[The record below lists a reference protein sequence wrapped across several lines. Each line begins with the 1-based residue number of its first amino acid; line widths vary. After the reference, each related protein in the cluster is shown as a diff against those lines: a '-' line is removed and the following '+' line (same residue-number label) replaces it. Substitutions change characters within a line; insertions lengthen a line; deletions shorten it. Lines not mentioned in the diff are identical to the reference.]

1 MVRAF
6 ALARAAISQVR
17 ATSSQHAVLVKNSGA
32 LAIGTGATAVLGF
45 VYWWL
50 AAQYF
55 PPAAIGRASALLSL
69 MGFVGLLGDAGLGT
83 LLAGEII
90 RRPGQ
95 EAGLISAAA
104 LTVLTLSLAAGGV
117 GLVISDLTF
126 DAFGRGA
133 GSHGLAALWF
143 LAGCGLTGLCF
154 IFDQAFLGMLR
165 TAIRMWRLLLFS
177 ICKLVLIA
185 AAAVWSA
192 SGSAILVTWVA
203 GLMVSLIFVELIMRR
218 GGSSLIQRPD
228 FLLLHALRR
237 KAADHYLLDLAS
249 QTPSMILPYIVTVIL
264 SPATNAAFY
273 ALWMVFTVAAV
284 GPAAI
289 ATVLYPV
296 VRAEP
301 AQYRDRM
308 LLSLSVSLVFAVA
321 FGFFV
326 LACSQDVLRVFNPV
340 YAQIAGDDL
349 RFLGFGM
356 IGSVVK
362 FQICTAAR
370 LTNTMRRTSA
380 WFWAGGV
387 LEIGGAIGGCQVYGF
402 EGLAIGWV
410 AAILIEAA
418 LMSLLAFH
426 AGQLT
431 LAQHALDGS

>member
-1 MVRAF
+1 M
-6 ALARAAISQVR
+6 
-17 ATSSQHAVLVKNSGA
+17 
-32 LAIGTGATAVLGF
+32 
-45 VYWWL
+45 
-50 AAQYF
+50 
-55 PPAAIGRASALLSL
+55 
-69 MGFVGLLGDAGLGT
+69 
-83 LLAGEII
+83 
-90 RRPGQ
+90 
-95 EAGLISAAA
+95 
-104 LTVLTLSLAAGGV
+104 
-117 GLVISDLTF
+117 
-126 DAFGRGA
+126 
-133 GSHGLAALWF
+133 
-143 LAGCGLTGLCF
+143 
-154 IFDQAFLGMLR
+154 
-165 TAIRMWRLLLFS
+165 
-177 ICKLVLIA
+177 
-185 AAAVWSA
+185 
-192 SGSAILVTWVA
+192 
-203 GLMVSLIFVELIMRR
+203 
-218 GGSSLIQRPD
+218 
-228 FLLLHALRR
+228 
-237 KAADHYLLDLAS
+237 
-249 QTPSMILPYIVTVIL
+249 
-264 SPATNAAFY
+264 
-273 ALWMVFTVAAV
+273 
-284 GPAAI
+284 
-289 ATVLYPV
+289 

-326 LACSQDVLRVFNPV
+326 FAYSQDVLRVFNPV
-340 YAQIAGDDL
+340 YAQIAGNDL